1 MNPSGEL
8 GRNERTTEAIRLY
21 NAEGVKVAKS
31 EGVEVN
37 DLFATT
43 EKWPASDY
51 ADYCHFNKA
60 AAKRLGEIVAGR
72 LAKVAGL

>member
-1 MNPSGEL
+1 M
-8 GRNERTTEAIRLY
+8 
-21 NAEGVKVAKS
+21 AETMPF
-31 EGVEVN
+31 
-37 DLFATT
+37 LFEHCLQAT

-60 AAKRLGEIVAGR
+60 AAKRLGEIVASR